1 MDLTRVTQLR
11 FVAAGGQATIVAN
24 LNASGPWGPG

>member
-11 FVAAGGQATIVAN
+11 FVAAGGQTTIVAN